1 MSLPRRV
8 PGPDPHPTSP
18 SIPIPDSVEELILL
32 GDGDSDRF
40 LTECALCRAA
50 MRYARE
56 GRVII
61 VAWAPAGKDFNDI
74 LLEDGPEAVA
84 RIIDPAPRRITD
96 AQIKNG
102 PSSRLGQKANTD
114 DVCN

>member
-84 RIIDPAPRRITD
+84 RIIDAAEPMTLAD
-96 AQIKNG
+96 VECWAA
-102 PSSRLGQKANTD
+102 RLRAGLLTPK
-114 DVCN
+114 